1 MKSISIY
8 ATHSTFVTWNSVLE
22 SVSSTLRWEHVTWGG
37 EAIDNELD
45 ESEGAQKV
53 HRYEMRMLWNE
64 VGTSKLW
71 NVTGTS
77 RGLYSGLM
85 NDGNVNSESR

>member
-1 MKSISIY
+1 MLPIVPLLLK
-8 ATHSTFVTWNSVLE
+8 NSVLE
-22 SVSSTLRWEHVTWGG
+22 SVNSTLWWEHVTWGG
-37 EAIDNELD
+37 EAIDKELD

-53 HRYEMRMLWNE
+53 HCYEMR
-64 VGTSKLW
+64 KLW

-77 RGLYSGLM
+77 RGLYSGLI